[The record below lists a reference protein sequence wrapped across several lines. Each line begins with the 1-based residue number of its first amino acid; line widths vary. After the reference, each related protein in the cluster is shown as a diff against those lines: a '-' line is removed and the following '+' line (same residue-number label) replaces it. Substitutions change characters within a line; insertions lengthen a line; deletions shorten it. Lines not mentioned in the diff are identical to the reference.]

1 MDERKEWIGARI
13 DWRIHVEDVIGAD
26 LAFGGKIDTAEEIG
40 DGIVRMSGA
49 LCDGGRFV
57 VVTDHVGLRRSIPEG
72 GE

>member
-13 DWRIHVEDVIGAD
+13 DWRIHIDETVGGDLTNGGEVE
-26 LAFGGKIDTAEEIG
+26 TAENIG

-57 VVTDHVGLRRSIPEG
+57 VVTDHAGLRRVEPA